1 MKKLSREKGVFFVKG
16 LVSFFALLGLLFTL
30 SCSDSSSGTSPKTF
44 TIKYPSVDERYFG
57 EKSDFYVIGL
67 FSDGVQVPGNI
78 RIELFRGET
87 ASGTPVRTLES
98 HVNETGVTP
107 ESAIEQNYLPAR
119 PCENLITG
127 PDLVNDPGGF
137 YYPGNKVLVTKEY
150 FGGIILGGST
160 KDFDT
165 DYTDAAGNP
174 LEDLTEGVYTLK
186 VTGQSWDLSSYSETI
201 QVHFKPIHKLFGG
214 FQPWNH
220 RIKFFAYAK
229 EHGYGKLYDPL
240 PGYFSPIDWNHC
252 YKIEKRARPRNSLE
266 VVNTVEGATYGTPEN
281 AMIGFILYNLK
292 GDGATSQLEIGK
304 ALLTEVID
312 NPNTYFYYYNIGE
325 PEITYTTM
333 ESEEQTIGGVITLFD
348 YGDRLVLTRASIKT
362 LGTGDGDNRYNIN
375 DKTPKTLD
383 LDLSDGIQL
392 TTSEEFSVF
401 GVVTPIPAGV
411 TASTDQY
418 LYYIADNRI
427 EEVRY
432 HIKDA
437 QGQEIL
443 TTTRKVTLERE
454 YYDPEPPES
463 IDWYPSIFEF
473 EHEFNLGLNPGTY
486 TVELIALDRNGNE
499 VLGTA
504 ETFTVEYG

>member
-1 MKKLSREKGVFFVKG
+1 MKKRPVKTVIFVKR
-16 LVSFFALLGLLFTL
+16 LLPLFALLGLLLTL
-30 SCSDSSSGTSPKTF
+30 SCSDSSSSSSEKTF
-44 TIKYPSVDERYFG
+44 TIKYPSVNERYFG
-57 EKSDFYVIGL
+57 EKSDFYVIGD
-67 FSDGVQVPGNI
+67 FDGVQYPGNI
-78 RIELFRGET
+78 RIELFKGET
-87 ASGTPVRTLES
+87 TLGTPVRTLES
-98 HVNETGVTP
+98 HVDDVTGVTSD
-107 ESAIEQNYLPAR
+107 SAIEQNYRYAEYKGLR
-119 PCENLITG
+119 MG
-127 PDLVNDPGGF
+127 PDLVNNPGGF
-137 YYPGNKVLVTKEY
+137 YYPGNKVLVSKEY
-150 FGGIILGGST
+150 YGGIILGGST

-165 DYTDAAGNP
+165 DYIDAADNP

-186 VTGQSWDLSSYSETI
+186 VTGLSGEIFSHTETI
-201 QVHFKPIHKLFGG
+201 QVYFKPRRKLFGG
-214 FQPWNH
+214 FNPDNH
-220 RIKFFAYAK
+220 REKFFAYANA
-229 EHGYGKLYDPL
+229 HGYGKLYDPL
-240 PGYFSPIDWNHC
+240 PGYFSPMNWTHC

-266 VVNTVEGATYGTPEN
+266 VVNTVDGATYGTPAN

-292 GDGATSQLEIGK
+292 DMGATTCLEIGK

-312 NPNTYFYYYNIGE
+312 SPNTFFYYYDIGE
-325 PEITYTTM
+325 PEINYTTM
-333 ESEEQTIGGVITLFD
+333 ESEKRAIEGSITLLD
-348 YGDRLVLTRASIKT
+348 HGDWLVLVWVFVGAR
-362 LGTGDGDNRYNIN
+362 GTGDGDNYYS
-375 DKTPKTLD
+375 DSDETPKTLD

-473 EHEFNLGLNPGTY
+473 EHEFNLGLDPGTY